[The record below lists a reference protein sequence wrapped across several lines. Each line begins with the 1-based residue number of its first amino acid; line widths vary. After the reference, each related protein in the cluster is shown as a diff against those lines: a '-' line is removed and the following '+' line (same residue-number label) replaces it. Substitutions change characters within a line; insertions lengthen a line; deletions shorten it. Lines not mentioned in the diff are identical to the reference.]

1 MREESNEGRRAK
13 CKQRASTTPGHF
25 SAANRS
31 RWFTGELSSQWP
43 IERRRRQTPCLR
55 EGGGDIIATLFF
67 FFLDRTSEQP
77 AACVPA
83 APPAPAS
90 PAATSTQRGSG
101 ARPGRLPPPQPLA
114 RYPVA
119 NSPPSFVLSTTALV
133 PAAPHQTSH
142 NFPTPTSPRSV
153 PSGRERWPGPA
164 QHAAFTA
171 QLSFLRRPPSTP
183 LPSAPPRSGAPRSR
197 IPPPHRTAAAPELV
211 SAAFR
216 GRVHDGSPAP
226 RVRPARG
233 WVERRQTGA
242 APPAV
247 ASPGGA
253 TGTTALS
260 SIRKC

>member
-43 IERRRRQTPCLR
+43 IERRRRQTPCLG
-55 EGGGDIIATLFF
+55 EGGGILSPPFSF

-83 APPAPAS
+83 APPAPAP

-183 LPSAPPRSGAPRSR
+183 LPSAPPRSGAPRAVFLRRTGPRRLRNSFLR
-197 IPPPHRTAAAPELV
+197 RSAAAYTTAAPHPE
-211 SAAFR
+211 S
-216 GRVHDGSPAP
+216 
-226 RVRPARG
+226 
-233 WVERRQTGA
+233 
-242 APPAV
+242 APP
-247 ASPGGA
+247 GA
-253 TGTTALS
+253 GLS
-260 SIRKC
+260 ADRRERHLRP